1 MLDQICTTAQVKR
14 TRRGSVSQPTSWPKA
29 VFRIPYWV
37 LKIHFQTM
45 ATAAGATTMGRKKMA
60 RNVVRPRIFELS
72 STATS
77 SARKMP
83 TGTVRIQNRIVLPV
97 AFQNSGFWNISI

>member
-1 MLDQICTTAQVKR
+1 
-14 TRRGSVSQPTSWPKA
+14 
-29 VFRIPYWV
+29 
-37 LKIHFQTM
+37 
-45 ATAAGATTMGRKKMA
+45 MA
-60 RNVVRPRIFELS
+60 RNVVRPQIFELS